1 MTPMGILPEL
11 FMDIENAGTDTI
23 IEESEENYG
32 DKKTFRFNF
41 ESGEFETDVAGTV
54 LTTSSSEELLMQAV
68 DKILHDARYKYLIY
82 SDNYGNE
89 VDYILAQD
97 DPPEVV
103 EMELKR
109 VYTEA
114 LIYHPL
120 ISNVGN
126 FEFENDGDC
135 MYCNFVV
142 EGRYGDRVKFREEV
156 KTWTKQM
163 F

>member
-1 MTPMGILPEL
+1 MHMGILPEL
-11 FMDIENAGTDTI
+11 LTNIEKAGVNAI
-23 IEESEENYG
+23 IEESEESYD
-32 DKKTFRFNF
+32 DKKTFRFDF
-41 ESGEFETDVAGTV
+41 ETGDFETDIAGNV
-54 LTTSSSEELLMQAV
+54 LVTSGSEELLRQTV

-120 ISNVGN
+120 IASVGN

-135 MYCNFVV
+135 MYCSFVV
-142 EGRYGDRVKFREEV
+142 EGRYGDTIKFREEV
-156 KTWTKQM
+156 KTWAKQM
-163 F
+163 L